1 MHGMRIK
8 LMREQRKDHI
18 LCITL
23 VSMQKDAVQ
32 IKWDDRIMHFL
43 IIDIYL
49 WISGVQNFHNS
60 WEKFITLT
68 GEENTFTVQIL
79 EDKGDI
85 HGLECFVYSG
95 GECHVTRRGSDVMI
109 SDKFGKHAIIF
120 PVHDQT
126 CADSLLCQLFYT
138 HAVRRHILYLHS
150 SLIEYH
156 GHGLMFLGP
165 SGIGKTTQAELWNQY
180 RGALIINGDVV
191 FVQET
196 EDSFLGWGTPWH
208 GSSPYCENTNVPVRA
223 MVVLKQA
230 PDNSIRELTG
240 FEKVTAVSNSVFYPR
255 WLENGME
262 LCLETLDH
270 LLSSVPVYELSCR
283 PDEDAV
289 RLVEDTVFNGSF

>member
-1 MHGMRIK
+1 MYYYKVAGIK
-8 LMREQRKDHI
+8 ISTENAGSYVNVPAWRMFLSPKPDKADISAEI
-18 LCITL
+18 CI
-23 VSMQKDAVQ
+23 QKEAD
-32 IKWDDRIMHFL
+32 
-43 IIDIYL
+43 YL
-49 WISGVQNFHNS
+49 L
-60 WEKFITLT
+60 EKFEVDPVPEGRMHCIRYK
-68 GEENTFTVQIL
+68 EEVFFANADWTKAWILPSRNTNAFYM
-79 EDKGDI
+79 
-85 HGLECFVYSG
+85 F
-95 GECHVTRRGSDVMI
+95 MN
-109 SDKFGKHAIIF
+109 
-120 PVHDQT
+120 
-126 CADSLLCQLFYT
+126 QLFYS
-138 HAVRRHILYLHS
+138 AGVKQKMLQIHS